1 MNASEKNIKRYFQER
16 SLTLQVVC
24 KQGRTALNP
33 SKAPTALPLEW
44 VFNKSFCIEQYP
56 LTSETLQTLH

>member
-16 SLTLQVVC
+16 SLTPRVVC
-24 KQGRTALNP
+24 KQGRAALNP

-56 LTSETLQTLH
+56 LTSETLQTLQ